1 MTRRPSDKK
10 ERLVRAAVALF
21 HRDGLNGPSIADIA
35 RDADVPVGNVF
46 YHFRTKDDLVRAVV
60 GHWAARIDS
69 AMGAV
74 LPDGTP
80 EERLTAF
87 LDAAAERADIYA
99 AIGCPLVAL
108 ARNLRQSGRLLSPLA
123 ATVIRPQLD
132 WIGAMLGAIGLR
144 KDEAARAARTILA
157 TLQGSFQLAFALGD
171 PDVIRAT
178 VEGLKT
184 QIAALSRPTAFSLRA
199 QPT

>member
-1 MTRRPSDKK
+1 MARGPSDKK

-60 GHWAARIDS
+60 DHWAARIDS
-69 AMGAV
+69 ATGAV
-74 LPDGTP
+74 LPEGTP

-99 AIGCPLVAL
+99 AMGCPLVAL
-108 ARNLRQSGRLLSPLA
+108 ARDLRQSGRLLSPLA

-132 WIGAMLGAIGLR
+132 WIGAMLGGMGVR
-144 KDEAARAARTILA
+144 KTEAALTARTMLA
-157 TLQGSFQLAFALGD
+157 ALQGSFQMAFALGD

-178 VEGLKT
+178 VEELKT
-184 QIAALSRPTAFSLRA
+184 QVPALG
-199 QPT
+199 